1 MFVTDLYLLK
11 WEECIRDCNEVL
23 RLEPMNL
30 KGEYEHLMTYII
42 NLLEKM

>member
-1 MFVTDLYLLK
+1 MFVADLFLLK
-11 WEECIRDCNEVL
+11 WEECIRDCSEVL

-30 KGEYEHLMTYII
+30 KGEYEHWMTDII